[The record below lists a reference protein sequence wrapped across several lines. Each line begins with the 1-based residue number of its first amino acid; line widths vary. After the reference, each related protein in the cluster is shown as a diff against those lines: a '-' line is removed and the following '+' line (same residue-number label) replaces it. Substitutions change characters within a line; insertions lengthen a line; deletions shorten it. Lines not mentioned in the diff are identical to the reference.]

1 MAYARQIDPSY
12 ALTLVSKE
20 FEVNTTASQAA
31 NYKKAKGHMVKN
43 GMPAEILNVF
53 APHFPQF
60 WPKHSDAIKDLV
72 GLEKTLIYYYWA
84 DSYWVRTDGP
94 VTVRQNTTLYLRSK
108 DVTDCLDGPSSSK
121 RKLSFDNTTPSS
133 PSPLRMPRFE
143 ESSPSRPIIK
153 PLVLV
158 SSALEDVIELSD
170 SDEDDNTVS
179 MPKSRIIKVEDSA
192 ESMSANSSS
201 SSSTQNKTNSF
212 PTLYFCDMDRGF
224 RAMSSIA
231 GNMGARFKQAFNA
244 QTFNSSTYYDNLHL
258 WEMFSADERNFAI
271 SKGTTAEGEWL
282 YNASFLR
289 LSIFKHKLLMALR
302 SLIFGMLKPTPKNV
316 SAGIVLCV
324 KAAIHVDWDFIQS
337 TEDNPARK
345 VETFMR
351 LLLHEGKIHLPA
363 LLSLSDSP
371 LSSPPSS
378 PRTAPPPRP
387 ASAMSGV
394 EVDPATLL
402 NPTSVADN
410 VDTVMADRDTNEE
423 GEGLADRDTDEEG
436 EGQGSDGQ
444 EEEVK
449 VKETSSWYG
458 HIDDYD
464 ENIEWEL
471 IVFDPKVD
479 QEIETPKII
488 VINYANRGAGQ
499 MSVHRFNFLRFAY
512 HTNSPELA
520 DPSEECT
527 ARTFN
532 ATTVSAVRNA
542 LKKVWPGG
550 VTFDVFWRLPG
561 YSLMQEFG
569 PVATHYAHSP
579 GTIVWQV
586 GPKHTIPILGP
597 EEALRV
603 LLVIRERYPDSDD
616 DNDDNIQQGVAPVP
630 THVPANPGANIP
642 AVPPPPY
649 VQNPGPVIPQG
660 QIPVQPVA
668 PVAVPAPLIAPP
680 VVPVVPLAQAGQNIA
695 QINAVIVS
703 WLERLYGEYA
713 VVIQIRGSD
722 KRQQQSVSKLLEWV
736 QQVHDVRVAHARVPD
751 NAVGAGVA
759 VGRVISGQNIG
770 DLFLR
775 SQQWIKQALSVYDLY
790 EAKKDRQPV
799 KDLVATG
806 MSLGLGTLQAKLT
819 PM

>member
-1 MAYARQIDPSY
+1 MSTGFLLTAEYFQAQI
-12 ALTLVSKE
+12 AHGLTL
-20 FEVNTTASQAA
+20 A
-31 NYKKAKGHMVKN
+31 HLRH
-43 GMPAEILNVF
+43 I
-53 APHFPQF
+53 
-60 WPKHSDAIKDLV
+60 
-72 GLEKTLIYYYWA
+72 
-84 DSYWVRTDGP
+84 VRTHK
-94 VTVRQNTTLYLRSK
+94 N
-108 DVTDCLDGPSSSK
+108 
-121 RKLSFDNTTPSS
+121 LS
-133 PSPLRMPRFE
+133 
-143 ESSPSRPIIK
+143 
-153 PLVLV
+153 
-158 SSALEDVIELSD
+158 
-170 SDEDDNTVS
+170 
-179 MPKSRIIKVEDSA
+179 
-192 ESMSANSSS
+192 
-201 SSSTQNKTNSF
+201 
-212 PTLYFCDMDRGF
+212 
-224 RAMSSIA
+224 
-231 GNMGARFKQAFNA
+231 
-244 QTFNSSTYYDNLHL
+244 
-258 WEMFSADERNFAI
+258 
-271 SKGTTAEGEWL
+271 
-282 YNASFLR
+282 
-289 LSIFKHKLLMALR
+289 
-302 SLIFGMLKPTPKNV
+302 MLKPTPKNV

-324 KAAIHVDWDFIQS
+324 KAAIRVDWDFIQS

-363 LLSLSDSP
+363 SLSLSDSP

-378 PRTAPPPRP
+378 PHTAPPPRP

-423 GEGLADRDTDEEG
+423 GEGLGDRDTDEEG
-436 EGQGSDGQ
+436 EGQGLDGQ

-488 VINYANRGAGQ
+488 LINYANRGAGQ

-512 HTNSPELA
+512 HTNSPEPA

-550 VTFDVFWRLPG
+550 VTFDVFWCLPG

-603 LLVIRERYPDSDD
+603 LLVIREHYPDSDD
-616 DNDDNIQQGVAPVP
+616 DNDDNIQQGVAVAVAPVP
-630 THVPANPGANIP
+630 TRVSANPGANIP

-668 PVAVPAPLIAPP
+668 PVAIPAPLIAPP

-695 QINAVIVS
+695 QINAVI
-703 WLERLYGEYA
+703 
-713 VVIQIRGSD
+713 
-722 KRQQQSVSKLLEWV
+722 V

-770 DLFLR
+770 ELFLR
-775 SQQWIKQALSVYDLY
+775 SQQWIKQALSIYDLY
-790 EAKKDRQPV
+790 EAKKDRQQV

-806 MSLGLGTLQAKLT
+806 QTIRHVNLKQRLLLQHDEAAFQRVMAHLQFHVCKIQAADYEHPSCLPLTFWMDLIDELLQRFPHPYAGPSGSLEAKIKDTIIQTRRLLRVHFKVALPKKAVVHNSKVCLAVLLLGRSYGQDVAELAFGLYVLEPSMQTRSMASFQRPRLTRRSQTHHSNVFPTHSNAFQRVVPVGGTHMHWLATLRDERDASQPPAQRARGHVPLQLPPPPPFTPAPSPAKI
-819 PM
+819 PPPASP